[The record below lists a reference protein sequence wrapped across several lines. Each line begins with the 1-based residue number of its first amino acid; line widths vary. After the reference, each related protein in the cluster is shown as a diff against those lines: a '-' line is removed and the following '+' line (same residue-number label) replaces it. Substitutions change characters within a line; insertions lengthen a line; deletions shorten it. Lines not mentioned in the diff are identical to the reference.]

1 MKKVANS
8 KKHPKAEHES
18 NVVEQKKASLQPK
31 KKGSEIDEIFAG
43 KKRKRL
49 ENEKKAEDEKPTKAA
64 PANVRP
70 LDKKKGNSVKTRPF
84 KPNSSAVGTSQSRK
98 KTADGLSVFSEEEL
112 GIGKPDA
119 GGTALCPFDCDCCF

>member
-1 MKKVANS
+1 MKKVGKS
-8 KKHPKAEHES
+8 KKQPKAEHES
-18 NVVEQKKASLQPK
+18 NVVEQEKASVRPK
-31 KKGSEIDEIFAG
+31 KNASEIDEIFAG

-49 ENEKKAEDEKPTKAA
+49 ETEKKAEDEKPAKVAA
-64 PANVRP
+64 ATVRP
-70 LDKKKGNSVKTRPF
+70 LDKKKGKSIKSRSF
-84 KPNSSAVGTSQSRK
+84 KQSSSAVGYSQSRK